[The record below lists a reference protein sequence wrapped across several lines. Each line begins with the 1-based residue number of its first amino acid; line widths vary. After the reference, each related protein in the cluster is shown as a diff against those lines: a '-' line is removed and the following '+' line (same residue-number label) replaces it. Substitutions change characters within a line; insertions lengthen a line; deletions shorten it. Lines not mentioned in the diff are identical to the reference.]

1 MHERQ
6 VGELLHHRDGLGEQ
20 LGLVGERDAHVDV
33 EHRRAAGDLLLD
45 VDRDARQ
52 VAAAQLLGEDLAAG
66 RVEPLADEA
75 ERLVRRR

>member
-33 EHRRAAGDLLLD
+33 EHRRAARDLLLD
-45 VDRDARQ
+45 VDRDARE
-52 VAAAQLLGEDLAAG
+52 VAAAQRLGEDLAAG

-75 ERLVRRR
+75 ERLVVRR